1 MAAKTVSPEKQR
13 RAALKKQKEIAKW
26 EKEKARPRRN
36 TFLIYML
43 FVITLVFVTDMI
55 ASEICRQMKT
65 EIAKDLFAGYGDQSL
80 SKIGT
85 IDLLSFPCIAVSL
98 FYKTLSDRFGRRL
111 FLIINTLGMGIGMTL
126 IHLSGSIPMYVIGFC
141 IISFFVPNDMQVVY
155 VMETSPE
162 KHRAK
167 ILSVIRSIATL
178 SLMLIPLFRRI
189 FMHEL
194 SQWRMVFL
202 VPAIIGFAAS
212 FLVLLF
218 ARETDVFIDSRLRY
232 LKMGEEEI
240 RQEKARKDVQN
251 AQGGFFNALRFA
263 MRHKQHRWLFILMAF
278 HNLGF
283 IITMN
288 YQTMLSYGYAGH
300 LTASGAMTPGQAL
313 ESVNAN
319 NGVVTQALFLFAV
332 GSAVFQLLFG
342 FVSDKLGRKPAGAM
356 MSALTFTTLLL
367 FTFGAKLAWNPYLVG
382 FLTGACVGSFTSVGD
397 INVMMMSESSPTNL
411 RSSVTSS
418 AYVIEALGTFVGMA
432 VSLPLLG
439 VFGDSAVATLTLCIS
454 APGILIGLILVLLK
468 THETRGMDLDT
479 VTGCEW
485 D

>member
-1 MAAKTVSPEKQR
+1 MSSKTLSPEKQR
-13 RAALKKQKEIAKW
+13 RLAEKRQREIAKW

-36 TFLIYML
+36 TYLIYML
-43 FVITLVFVTDMI
+43 FMICLVFITDMI

-65 EIAKDLFAGYGDQSL
+65 EIANDLFAGFGDQSL

-111 FLIINTLGMGIGMTL
+111 FLILNTFGMGVGMTL
-126 IHLSGSIPMYVIGFC
+126 IHLSGNILMYVIGFC

-155 VMETSPE
+155 VMETAPE

-167 ILSVIRSIATL
+167 ILSVVRSAATF

-189 FMHEL
+189 FMHDL

-202 VPAIIGFAAS
+202 IPAIIGFFAS
-212 FLVLLF
+212 FLMLLF
-218 ARETDVFIDSRLRY
+218 ARETDVFIDSRLKY
-232 LKMGEEEI
+232 LHMSEEEI

-300 LTASGAMTPGQAL
+300 MTSSGVVTLDQAL

-356 MSALTFTTLLL
+356 MSALTLSTLLL
-367 FTFGAKLAWNPYLVG
+367 FTFGAKLAWNPYFVG

-397 INVMMMSESSPTNL
+397 INVMMMSESTPTNL

-439 VFGDSAVATLTLCIS
+439 VLGNAAVSTLTLCIS
-454 APGILIGLILVLLK
+454 APGILIGLALVLLK